1 MFLIEHHDAG
11 GQEDPTQKARMK
23 AMNCPGH
30 MLVFASE
37 VRSYRD
43 LPLRLHE
50 QTPLHRN
57 EVSGTLSGL
66 TRVRQF

>member
-1 MFLIEHHDAG
+1 MAV
-11 GQEDPTQKARMK
+11 K

-43 LPLRLHE
+43 LPIRLHE
-50 QTPLHRN
+50 QTRAAPQRG
-57 EVSGTLSGL
+57 VAACCPG
-66 TRVRQF
+66 